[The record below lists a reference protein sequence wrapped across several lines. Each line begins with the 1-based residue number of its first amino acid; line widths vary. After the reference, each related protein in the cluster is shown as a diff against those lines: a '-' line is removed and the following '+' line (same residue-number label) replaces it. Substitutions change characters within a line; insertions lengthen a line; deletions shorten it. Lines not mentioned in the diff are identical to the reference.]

1 MGARRARGVAG
12 NWRSDSPR
20 ACSIHVSWL
29 SRSLDDRAAA
39 GDYVSP
45 FWRAALMLALGQLDE
60 GYAQLERS
68 YREGA
73 PTMPFLGT
81 GWLDVLRGQPRF
93 VELARRIGL
102 PTSVAL
108 RRS

>member
-1 MGARRARGVAG
+1 
-12 NWRSDSPR
+12 
-20 ACSIHVSWL
+20 VSWL